1 MKQFFKF
8 MFASIFGVI
17 IGGLLFLFIAI
28 GIVTAMVSSSSSED
42 EKKALEANSVLE
54 LKLNYTV
61 NERTSKNPFEQFNFA
76 SFESAKTSGL
86 TDIIKAIREGKVN
99 DHIKGIYLN
108 VSISPNSYATLEAIR
123 NELIDF
129 KKSKKFIIA
138 YGEVM
143 EEHSYYLASVADEIY
158 LNPSGELLIDGFS
171 SNTPYLKGMF
181 DKLGLEPTLI
191 RHGKYKAAGE
201 PLISDKMSKE
211 NRQQI
216 EAYLGS
222 MYSNFV
228 QAIAES
234 RKKTPEQIRTMAD
247 ELQLQSPEDAKRL
260 GMINGVL
267 FEDEVQEIL
276 RKKTGV
282 EKFKDIK
289 FVSAA
294 VVAET
299 AKSASYSVKE
309 KIAII
314 YCVGDIVSGKGDDQT
329 MGSEKIVEALR
340 EAKNDSSIKAV
351 VLRINSPGGSAM
363 ASDVIWREVVLTKK
377 AKPVI
382 VSMGSVAASGG
393 YYIAA
398 PADVIVAQTNTVTG
412 SIGVFALLMN
422 ANKLIKDKLGINV
435 ETVKFGKYADMGSP
449 SRPMTEAE
457 RAILQ
462 KYVDK
467 IYTDF
472 ITKVAEGRKLT
483 PEQVDSIAQGRVW
496 SGADAKKIGLV
507 DEFGGLDKAIEIAAK
522 KANLSEYRTTSL
534 PEQKDPF
541 EQILSSMG
549 SEASLY
555 ITKKQL
561 GEQYEWYA
569 KLKAAMQY
577 EGLQMRMAV
586 EPDIQ

>member
-28 GIVTAMVSSSSSED
+28 GIVTAMVSSSSDD

-54 LKLNYTV
+54 LKLDFMI

-86 TDIIKAIREGKVN
+86 TDILKAIREAKTN
-99 DHIKGIYLN
+99 ENIKGIYLN
-108 VSISPNSYATLEAIR
+108 VTVSPNSYATLEAVR

-138 YGEVM
+138 YGELM

-171 SNTPYLKGMF
+171 SNTAYLKGMF

-216 EAYLGS
+216 EAYMGS
-222 MYSNFV
+222 MYDNFV
-228 QAIAES
+228 NAIAQS
-234 RKKTPEQIRTMAD
+234 RKKTADEIRTMAD

-282 EKFKDIK
+282 EKYKDIK
-289 FVSAA
+289 FVSASA
-294 VVAET
+294 VAET
-299 AKSASYSVKE
+299 VTGTSYSVKE
-309 KIAII
+309 KIAVI

-340 EAKNDSSIKAV
+340 EAKNDSAIKAV

-449 SRPMTEAE
+449 SRPMTAGEQ
-457 RAILQ
+457 AILQ

-467 IYTDF
+467 IYNDF
-472 ITKVAEGRKLT
+472 VSKVAQGRNLT
-483 PEQVDSIAQGRVW
+483 PAQVDSIAQGRVW
-496 SGADAKKIGLV
+496 SGTDAKKIGLV

-522 KANLSEYRTTSL
+522 KAGISEYRTTSL

-569 KLKAAMQY
+569 KLKEAIQY
-577 EGLQMRMAV
+577 EGVQMRMPMQI
-586 EPDIQ
+586 EIR